1 MEQAH
6 QGSGDGPQL
15 PEFKKHLD
23 KFWVVLCGARDWT
36 QRSLWILSF
45 LRYSMILLLLPTL
58 RIRRNICNGTTYRI
72 DSSGI
77 LLHKAHSLQ
86 SQDLPIHLHFE
97 RNNFFLLILIMKG
110 QYVEAL
116 SKVLGNILYTNP
128 KSSKI
133 CSNLLSHLFF
143 CYPCQ
148 FEGIISIFH

>member
-1 MEQAH
+1 MVAAAAHRERRGSAELCSLCQRQGPREWHGAASGESWVEYQKKVLHQGVEDMEQAH

-58 RIRRNICNGTTYRI
+58 RIRRNICNRTTYQI

-97 RNNFFLLILIMKG
+97 RNNFF
-110 QYVEAL
+110 
-116 SKVLGNILYTNP
+116 
-128 KSSKI
+128 
-133 CSNLLSHLFF
+133 F
-143 CYPCQ
+143 C
-148 FEGIISIFH
+148 